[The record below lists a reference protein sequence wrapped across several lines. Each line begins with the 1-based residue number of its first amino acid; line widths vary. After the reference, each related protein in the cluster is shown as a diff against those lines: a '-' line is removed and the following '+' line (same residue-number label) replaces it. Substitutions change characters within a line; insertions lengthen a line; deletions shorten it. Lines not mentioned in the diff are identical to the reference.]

1 MMGISWGA
9 LAGAFL
15 APFLYSLYWKKV
27 SKASVWASFI
37 FGAGIMIVDMIFFF
51 SGVVFNN
58 PVLSTI
64 FSSPINCGVV
74 AMIGGMI
81 IVPVVSLIAPDRKNE
96 VQAGEMFNKL
106 FTKSK

>member
-1 MMGISWGA
+1 MVAEG
-9 LAGAFL
+9 F
-15 APFLYSLYWKKV
+15 
-27 SKASVWASFI
+27 VWASFI

-51 SGVVFNN
+51 SGIMFNN

-64 FSSPINCGVV
+64 FYSPINCGVV

-81 IVPVVSLIAPDRKNE
+81 IVPFVSLIAPDKKNE

-106 FTKSK
+106 FTKSKWLTYVTADYIIKKLMKLRRY